1 MFGAQREAGLF
12 DQGGRGLFEIV
23 WIGEAS
29 LKGGYFLAKFED
41 ALFEAGL
48 ILGVNV
54 GGYLEVNV
62 VVIGDGEA
70 QAVDFGLLYLWDARR
85 FSEVLDEELVV

>member
-1 MFGAQREAGLF
+1 MFGAQREAGLL

-23 WIGEAS
+23 WIGEAG

-54 GGYLEVNV
+54 V
-62 VVIGDGEA
+62 VVGDGEA
-70 QAVDFGLLYLWDARR
+70 QAVDFGLLYLWNARR